1 MLMFQ
6 KQLRSTSTAS
16 LSSSDLSTTENLDVS
31 STALAMRSPNWSS
44 FGVKIFLRKLERSE
58 SASLSSSELNK

>member
-1 MLMFQ
+1 
-6 KQLRSTSTAS
+6 
-16 LSSSDLSTTENLDVS
+16 
-31 STALAMRSPNWSS
+31 MRSPNWSS